1 MIIIKTNYK
10 IIKLNSVNYRM
21 VKMNVHVLRLDHRRV
36 RDARI
41 TTHVCLTARAFGASK
56 VILSGAEDKK
66 IIENIRDVVKRWGG
80 NFEIEYIKNWD
91 GFIEDWKKDGG
102 EVIHLTMYGEAV
114 QEITNKIRKSSN
126 NKLIIVGGSRVPS
139 KVYQEADWNVS
150 ITNQPHS
157 EVAALSIFLHTLF
170 EGKEYDI
177 DFENS
182 ELKVIPTAHGKQV
195 KTRKKPYK

>member
-1 MIIIKTNYK
+1 
-10 IIKLNSVNYRM
+10 
-21 VKMNVHVLRLDHRRV
+21 MNVHVLRLDHRRV

-56 VILSGAEDKK
+56 VILSGDEDKK

-80 NFEIEYIKNWD
+80 NFEIEYIKNWNE
-91 GFIEDWKKDGG
+91 FIEDWKKDGG

-114 QEITNKIRKSSN
+114 QKVTNKIRESSN
-126 NKLIIVGGSRVPS
+126 DKLIIVGGSRVPS

-150 ITNQPHS
+150 ITDQPHS

-170 EGKEYDI
+170 EGKEYEI

-182 ELKVIPTAHGKQV
+182 ELKVIPSAHGKQV
-195 KTRKKPYK
+195 QTQKKLYK